1 MFINRIKFVL
11 AKIKV
16 AELKYKNVVKI
27 KIFTADSTILNILW
41 SHGLIYGYTIIDRFH
56 IIILKYTTQGFGI
69 VTPII
74 FLSGNISKKEIQNLL
89 ILSPYSSYFVMTV
102 KGIILCSLKKSK
114 INNGG
119 KLIAKL

>member
-16 AELKYKNVVKI
+16 AELKYKKVVKI
-27 KIFTADSTILNILW
+27 KFFTLDSIILNILW
-41 SHGLIYGYTIIDRFH
+41 SHRLIYGYTIINRFYN
-56 IIILKYTTQGFGI
+56 IILKYTTQGFGMI
-69 VTPII
+69 TPII
-74 FLSGNISKKEIQNLL
+74 FLNDKVSKKKIQNLL
-89 ILSPYSSYFVMTV
+89 ILDSYSSYFVITI

-114 INNGG
+114 IKNGG

>member
-1 MFINRIKFVL
+1 
-11 AKIKV
+11 
-16 AELKYKNVVKI
+16 LKYKKVVKI
-27 KIFTADSTILNILW
+27 KIFTVDSIILNTLW
-41 SHGLIYGYTIIDRFH
+41 SQSLIYGYTIIDKFH

-69 VTPII
+69 ITPII
-74 FLSGNISKKEIQNLL
+74 FLSGNVSKKEIQNLL
-89 ILSPYSSYFVMTV
+89 ILDSYSSYFVMTI